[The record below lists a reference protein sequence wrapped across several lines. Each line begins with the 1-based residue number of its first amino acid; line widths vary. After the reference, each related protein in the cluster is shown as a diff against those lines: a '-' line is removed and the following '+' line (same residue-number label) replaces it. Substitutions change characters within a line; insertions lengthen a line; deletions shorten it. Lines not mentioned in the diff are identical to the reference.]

1 MDTHGRPPARDAA
14 KDRDRPGDP
23 DRPEDFAPT
32 DFDTKNFDR
41 RRRARNWAVLAV
53 LLGLSVLFY
62 AITLVKMSKSG

>member
-14 KDRDRPGDP
+14 KDRDRPGDRDGP
-23 DRPEDFAPT
+23 GDLAPE